1 MPTGSSTWVPRAA
14 TAAGRSSRPVRPK
27 KWRRCRRATPAGS
40 SRKSWNRIG
49 SPTPGSVGRVSTTP
63 PNDDGIPTF
72 DEVREKIERRAATAI
87 GSGEMAEESPEG
99 RTVQEQFDDRNE
111 AARRKLDEIRKS
123 MGE

>member
-1 MPTGSSTWVPRAA
+1 
-14 TAAGRSSRPVRPK
+14 
-27 KWRRCRRATPAGS
+27 
-40 SRKSWNRIG
+40 
-49 SPTPGSVGRVSTTP
+49 VSTTP